1 MGRISASGSI
11 DLNLDTCKRER
22 ASLKTLHRPGK
33 WVDLNKILKDKDN
46 NTNRLTRYIIWGSL
60 LDCLLRTKTNAS
72 LSQLNIT
79 DLFCSLFP
87 HNSNANIIGYSSL
100 TVIFISSQLSSHSP

>member
-33 WVDLNKILKDKDN
+33 WVDLNKILKDIDN
-46 NTNRLTRYIIWGSL
+46 NTNRLQGRIQGEGGRTR
-60 LDCLLRTKTNAS
+60 R
-72 LSQLNIT
+72 
-79 DLFCSLFP
+79 P
-87 HNSNANIIGYSSL
+87 
-100 TVIFISSQLSSHSP
+100 PPP